1 MKSVICA
8 ATGILALAMYGCGGG
23 TGAATGSGGT
33 AGAGG
38 TAGMTGD
45 PFADDVD
52 DSTDINDE
60 GCLTNCIGDPVNALG
75 PPDFVPGQGAATSVS
90 LGPGGTLGLLASRWS
105 WTFWRRWARFSG
117 AYPSCWCGSRGWC
130 APRCPVPVYMM

>member
-1 MKSVICA
+1 
-8 ATGILALAMYGCGGG
+8 
-23 TGAATGSGGT
+23 
-33 AGAGG
+33 
-38 TAGMTGD
+38 MTGD

-90 LGPGGTLGLLASRWS
+90 LGPGGTLGLLFVDEACFVDDDES
-105 WTFWRRWARFSG
+105 TADI
-117 AYPSCWCGSRGWC
+117 
-130 APRCPVPVYMM
+130 VV